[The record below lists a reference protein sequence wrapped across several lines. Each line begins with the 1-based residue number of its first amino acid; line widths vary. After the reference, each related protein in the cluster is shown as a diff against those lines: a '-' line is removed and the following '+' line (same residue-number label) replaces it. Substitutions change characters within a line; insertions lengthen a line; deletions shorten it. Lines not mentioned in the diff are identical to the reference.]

1 LLALLAGLG
10 LRLYFVRTQAHVEGD
25 SFIYGDLALNLL
37 KHHTYGVTEK
47 LWIRPTL
54 IRLPG
59 YPLLMAGCFAI
70 FGAEH
75 YASLLY
81 IQLAMDLAT
90 CWLLGA
96 LARRLMGERAGL
108 CAMWL
113 AALCPFTANYVAAG
127 LTETSAIFCV
137 ALAFYALERW
147 WERARDTAAWGVWVW
162 PLGFSLAFAVLLR
175 PDRLLLTL
183 AVLPAMVW
191 LAWRAPAKVQ
201 ATAALG
207 EICGATAFMAW
218 CQNTLAWYVA
228 NSCNL
233 KLASRFGDAFA
244 SGRVLGGTGLSN
256 PMKSFF
262 GIEKLK
268 LKGRKVDG
276 GYVVRGA
283 LPWVSNLGPN
293 HFFGTIFEREDEPG
307 MVMFLADCA
316 NPAITLTPCKPFMAM
331 DGTGTYGVQFRD
343 VFVPDEFILADPAGP
358 FVKKI
363 RAGFIL
369 LQAGMA
375 LGLIKDCINIMDE
388 VDGALGHVN
397 RYLPQQPQQ
406 FKELFGELERETM
419 VLARDPYNTEDSYWR
434 KVIALRLRAGEAS
447 VAAAHAA
454 MLHCGARGYLK
465 SHRVQ
470 RRLREAYF
478 VAIVTPATKQL
489 RKMLADA

>member
-1 LLALLAGLG
+1 LEGPAD
-10 LRLYFVRTQAHVEGD
+10 LR
-25 SFIYGDLALNLL
+25 
-37 KHHTYGVTEK
+37 
-47 LWIRPTL
+47 
-54 IRLPG
+54 
-59 YPLLMAGCFAI
+59 CAI
-70 FGAEH
+70 
-75 YASLLY
+75 
-81 IQLAMDLAT
+81 
-90 CWLLGA
+90 
-96 LARRLMGERAGL
+96 
-108 CAMWL
+108 
-113 AALCPFTANYVAAG
+113 
-127 LTETSAIFCV
+127 
-137 ALAFYALERW
+137 
-147 WERARDTAAWGVWVW
+147 
-162 PLGFSLAFAVLLR
+162 
-175 PDRLLLTL
+175 
-183 AVLPAMVW
+183 
-191 LAWRAPAKVQ
+191 Q

-207 EICGATAFMAW
+207 EVCGATAFMSW
-218 CQNTLAWYVA
+218 CQNTLVWYVA
-228 NSCNL
+228 NSTNL

-268 LKGRKVDG
+268 LRGRKVDG
-276 GYVVRGA
+276 GYLVRGA

-307 MVMFLADCA
+307 TVRDEPGIVMFLADCS
-316 NPAITLTPCKPFMAM
+316 NPAITLTPCRPFLAM

-343 VFVPDEFILADPAGP
+343 LFVPDELILADPAGA

-388 VDGALGHVN
+388 VDSTLGHVN
-397 RYLPQQPQQ
+397 RYLPQQPVH

-419 VLARDPYNTEDSYWR
+419 MLARDPYNAEESYWR
-434 KVIALRLRAGEAS
+434 KVVALRLRAGEAS